1 MEIMR
6 KTIYGLLAT
15 ISLLAGM
22 TACEDALDTTSE
34 SYVFDRNHSL
44 SAANDSLYSAM
55 GILSRLQTL
64 GEKYVT
70 YGELRGD
77 LVIVPATA
85 PLAYQCIS
93 SFEPLEAEDASGM
106 KRDFYSVVNNCNIA
120 LSRMDTT
127 VTEHGL
133 QVMMPEYAAIRT
145 MRDWTLL
152 QLGLAY
158 GEASFTEAPIL
169 EVKAAENKYQSV
181 GLDELVK
188 KLIADL
194 EPIAAHDT
202 PNYGN
207 IDGFSSKLFF
217 IKPALLL
224 GDLYLYNGDY
234 QQAAAM
240 YYKVIKDEGYVVSVD
255 NANHWTTS
263 VRNESVDGHSNTY
276 TSEAVTILPYAS
288 DAKKYHPD
296 IVNLTY
302 NITPTFVPA
311 TWFMNEMS
319 ASQHYHIDR
328 LGITNISGYL
338 EGDLRGSMVDRNGVV
353 APSAFGEVKTG
364 SEASSC
370 LITKFM
376 HNGTEYSSVVNPNN
390 PLMEKGTV
398 ICRSIALYRIPHIY
412 LRYAEAVNRAGKP
425 SLAFAVL
432 KYGLRGEVL
441 DDETKVDPEELADQ
455 AAWTNFSAPTFDRNY
470 GTAMRGRG
478 LGIAVE
484 QTDYVL
490 PETEDK
496 AELIEW
502 VEERILDEMAS
513 ETCFEG
519 NRFFDLLRISRHRL
533 GHPQYLAKKIGRR
546 FDNPAAIESKLS
558 DISALWIK

>member
-1 MEIMR
+1 MKKR
-6 KTIYGLLAT
+6 IYGLLAPLC
-15 ISLLAGM
+15 LLAGM

-34 SYVFDRNHSL
+34 GYVFDKDHSL

-77 LVIVPATA
+77 LVSVPATA
-85 PLAYQCIS
+85 PIAYQRINA
-93 SFEPLEAEDASGM
+93 FETLDADDAAGM
-106 KRDFYSVVNNCNIA
+106 KRDFYSVINNCNIA
-120 LSRMDTT
+120 LARMDTT
-127 VTEHGL
+127 VTEHGS
-133 QVMMPEYAAIRT
+133 QVLMPEYAAIRT

-158 GEASFTEAPIL
+158 GEASFADGPIL
-169 EVKAAENKYQSV
+169 DVEAAESNYGSIA
-181 GLDELVK
+181 LDELVR

-194 EPIAAHDT
+194 EPLAARNT

-224 GDLYLYNGDY
+224 GDLYLYNGNY
-234 QQAAAM
+234 REAAAM

-263 VRNESVDGHSNTY
+263 VRNESIDGHSQTY
-276 TSEAVTILPYAS
+276 TSEAVSIIPYAS

-296 IVNLTY
+296 MVNLTY
-302 NITPTFVPA
+302 NRTPAFTPA
-311 TWFMNEMS
+311 TWFVNEMS

-338 EGDLRGSMVDRNGVV
+338 EGDLRGAMTDRDGVTT
-353 APSAFGEVKTG
+353 PSAYGDIKTG
-364 SEASSC
+364 TDGSEC

-376 HNGTEYSSVVNPNN
+376 FNGTLYSSVTNPNN
-390 PLMEKGTV
+390 PLMENGA
-398 ICRSIALYRIPHIY
+398 ILCRSIALYRIPHIY

-432 KYGLRGEVL
+432 KYGLRSEVL
-441 DDETKVDPEELADQ
+441 DDETKVAPEELADQ
-455 AAWTNFSAPTFDRNY
+455 EAWTNFSDPTFDRNY

-490 PETEDK
+490 PETDDK
-496 AELIEW
+496 DELIEW
-502 VEERILDEMAS
+502 VEDRILDEMAS
-513 ETCFEG
+513 ETGFEG
-519 NRFFDLLRISRHRL
+519 NRFFDLLRISRHRAA
-533 GHPQYLAKKIGRR
+533 HPQYMVKKIARR

>member
-1 MEIMR
+1 MR
-6 KTIYGLLAT
+6 KKIYGLLVPLC
-15 ISLLAGM
+15 LLGGM
-22 TACEDALDTTSE
+22 TACEDALDTTSDA
-34 SYVFDRNHSL
+34 YVFDKDRSL

-55 GILSRLQTL
+55 GILNRLQTL

-77 LVIVPATA
+77 LVSVPATA
-85 PLAYQCIS
+85 PLVYQCIS
-93 SFEPLEAEDASGM
+93 NFEPLETEDASGM
-106 KRDFYSVVNNCNIA
+106 KRDFYSVINNCNIA
-120 LSRMDTT
+120 LARMDTT
-127 VTEHGL
+127 VTEHGS

-158 GEASFTEAPIL
+158 GEAAFTEAPIL
-169 EVKAAENKYQSV
+169 DVEAAESKYPSV
-181 GLDELVK
+181 GLDELVR

-194 EPIAAHDT
+194 EPLAARNT

-207 IDGFSSKLFF
+207 VDGFSSKLFF

-224 GDLYLYNGDY
+224 GDLYLYNGNY
-234 QQAAAM
+234 QEAAAM
-240 YYKVIKDEGYVVSVD
+240 YYKVIKDEGYVVNVD
-255 NANHWTTS
+255 YANHWTTS
-263 VRNESVDGHSNTY
+263 VRTESVDGHSGTY
-276 TSEAVTILPYAS
+276 TNEATAIIPYAS

-296 IVNLTY
+296 MVNLTY
-302 NITPTFVPA
+302 NRTPAFVPA
-311 TWFMNEMS
+311 TWFVNEMS

-338 EGDLRGSMVDRNGVV
+338 EGDLRGSMVDRNGVE
-353 APSAFGEVKTG
+353 AASAFGDVKTG
-364 SEASSC
+364 SEAASC

-376 HNGTEYSSVVNPNN
+376 HNGTEYSSVINPNN
-390 PLMEKGTV
+390 PLMEKGAVLT
-398 ICRSIALYRIPHIY
+398 RFIALYRIPHIY

-432 KYGLRGEVL
+432 KYGLRAEVL

-455 AAWTNFSAPTFDRNY
+455 AAWTNFSDPMFDRNY

-484 QTDYVL
+484 QTDYIL

-496 AELIEW
+496 SELIDW
-502 VEERILDEMAS
+502 VEDRILDELAS

-519 NRFFDLLRISRHRL
+519 NRFFDLLRISRHRPA
-533 GHPQYLAKKIGRR
+533 HPQYMAKKIARR
-546 FDNPAAIESKLS
+546 FADPATLESRLS
-558 DISALWIK
+558 DPSALWIR